1 MSTVTHPTPPEK
13 QYWLNKDFGSR
24 QEWAVDFYINHPDA
38 KRILG
43 DFLLKLAHCVR
54 ANTHSAMLIVGEPGS
69 GKTKLA
75 ARMKQ
80 IATDLY
86 GREEEDK
93 TICPVIQFAVP
104 NPCTPYEI
112 SVAIL
117 TALNDPNP
125 RGRKKVAQTMEAA
138 ELLLKE
144 CEVRLV
150 LLDNF
155 HDIPARRATRGIEL
169 VGARLRELID
179 SSVAL
184 WVFLGTK
191 DSLRVVNSDTQLIK
205 RVAYRAP
212 LGYFD
217 IASKSNGMT
226 FATVLAKTDEWL
238 PLAEPS
244 CICEAGNRWR
254 MYIATEGIFDRLVKL
269 VDHGWFIA
277 CSAGRERMSLEDLEQ
292 AYPLVHGPQSEK
304 NNPFHPSFVKR
315 RLVDPGDPYETLRG
329 PCEAAG

>member
-1 MSTVTHPTPPEK
+1 MSTVNHPTPPEK
-13 QYWLNKDFGSR
+13 QYWLDKDSDTR
-24 QEWAVDFYINHPDA
+24 QQWAVDFYINHPDA
-38 KRILG
+38 KRILA

-69 GKTKLA
+69 GKTKLTG
-75 ARMKQ
+75 RMKQ

-86 GREEEDK
+86 GRQEEEK

-117 TALNDPNP
+117 TALDDPNP
-125 RGRKKVAQTMEAA
+125 RGRKSRAQTMEAA
-138 ELLLKE
+138 ELLLKQ

-169 VGARLRELID
+169 VGTRLRELID
-179 SSVAL
+179 SSAAL

-191 DSLRVVNSDTQLIK
+191 ESLRVVNSDTQLIK
-205 RVAYRAP
+205 RISYRAV

-217 IASKSNGMT
+217 IGSKDSGRT
-226 FATVLAKTDEWL
+226 FATVLTKADEWL
-238 PLAEPS
+238 PLAKPS
-244 CICEAGNRWR
+244 CISEKGNAWR
-254 MYIATEGIFDRLVKL
+254 VYLATEGIFDRLVKL
-269 VDHGWFIA
+269 IDHGWFLA
-277 CSAGRERMSLEDLEQ
+277 FSAGREEMSLEDLQE
-292 AYPLVHGPQSEK
+292 AYLLVHGPRPNEEI
-304 NNPFHPSFVKR
+304 PFHPSFVKR

-329 PCEAAG
+329 PE